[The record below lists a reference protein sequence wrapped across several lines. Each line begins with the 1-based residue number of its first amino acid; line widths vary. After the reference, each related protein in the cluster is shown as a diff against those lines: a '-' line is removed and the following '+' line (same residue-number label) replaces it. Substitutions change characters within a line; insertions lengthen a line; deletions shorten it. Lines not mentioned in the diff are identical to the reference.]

1 MTQFNKMLII
11 GCGNMAGAML
21 HGWLNAGVD
30 PSRFVV
36 FSRSMKA
43 APDGVVLHNTPPEN
57 SDHDCVML
65 GFKPHQLAEFAPDYQ
80 RFAGEGVTI
89 FSLLAGIELASLV
102 SAFPMAA
109 AHVRVMPNLA
119 ARVNKSPTILA
130 ETGLSNDADRD
141 AVQKLFGA
149 LGEAHWLV
157 DETHYNLATA
167 LAGSGPGFVYRF
179 IDALAA
185 AGEELGLDGW
195 MARSLALSMVDGA
208 GDLAAT
214 SDADPA
220 TLADRVASKGGMTRE
235 GLNVLDEGD
244 GLKALLTQTLKA
256 AADRGDELAK
266 LA

>member
-1 MTQFNKMLII
+1 MTKFNKMLII

-21 HGWLNAGVD
+21 AGWLKVGFD

-36 FSRSMKA
+36 FSRSMTS
-43 APDGVVLHNTPPEN
+43 APEGVELHNSPPEI

-65 GFKPHQLAEFAPDYQ
+65 GFKPHHLAQFAPDYQ
-80 RFAGEGVTI
+80 HLAGSGVTI
-89 FSLLAGIELASLV
+89 FSLLAGIELASLT
-102 SAFPMAA
+102 SAFPKAG

-119 ARVNKSPTILA
+119 VRVNKSPIILA
-130 ETGLSNDADRD
+130 ETGLSGDAQRD
-141 AVQKLFGA
+141 AVKELFGA
-149 LGEAHWLV
+149 LGEAHWL
-157 DETHYNLATA
+157 EGEAQYNLATA

-185 AGEELGLDGW
+185 AGEELGLDGA

-214 SDADPA
+214 SDAEPA

-244 GLKALLTQTLKA
+244 ALKSLLTQTLKA